1 MKNSSEKLLIV
12 LKFSDMVFK
21 YNRIE
26 DKIYV
31 PELDGQKLDILLRI
45 IIDEG
50 TKLHDDITV
59 SVFMELGDE
68 YGNMCR
74 LLKFKFDIDRM
85 DTYANLLRDYVTDE
99 LILTIRDCKIN
110 EVLDTETKFIPL
122 VKRNNRLF

>member
-1 MKNSSEKLLIV
+1 
-12 LKFSDMVFK
+12 MVFK

-110 EVLDTETKFIPL
+110 EVLDISPKFIPL